1 MLNSIRPKNR
11 VIFAYLLIPVL
22 LFAFTVFVPLLAAL
36 FYSFFEWKGGPFR
49 NATYNGIE
57 NYKELVQDKVFW
69 KAFGNNMYLVVACII
84 GQIGIAF
91 VLVMI
96 INSKLVKLKGVHR
109 TFGFFPSTIS
119 AVALGFIWT
128 IIYHQKYGLINWFLD
143 KIGVID
149 GTRNGRVWL
158 NDTAHIMLI
167 VSIPLIWQFIGY
179 YMVIILSAVSAIDSE
194 ILESAEID
202 GATAIQRA
210 RYIVL
215 PLVKSTLLV
224 CITLCVAGNMKAFDN
239 IMIMTKGGPGNA
251 SMVMALYGYTT
262 SFQYNRLGYGSCIS
276 VGIFV
281 CSLAVIG
288 GSQLLMNWLM
298 TDKYDRIEKKLQ
310 KKTDKEM
317 KKKMK
322 ETARLQKGGALN
334 G

>member
-11 VIFAYLLIPVL
+11 VIFAYLLLPVV
-22 LFAFTVFVPLLAAL
+22 LFAFTVFVPLMAAV
-36 FYSFFEWKGGPFR
+36 FYSFFEWKGGPNKTF
-49 NATYNGIE
+49 NDVQ
-57 NYKELVQDKVFW
+57 NYIDLFKDKVFW
-69 KAFGNNMYLVVACII
+69 KAFTNNMYLVLACLV

-91 VLVMI
+91 VLVMV

-128 IIYHQKYGLINWFLD
+128 IIYHQKYGLLNFFLQ
-143 KIGVID
+143 KIGVIED
-149 GTRNGRVWL
+149 VRNGTVWL
-158 NDTAHIMLI
+158 NEPGIIMLV
-167 VSIPLIWQFIGY
+167 VSIPLVWQYIGY
-179 YMVIILSAVSAIDSE
+179 YMVIILSAVSSIDTE
-194 ILESAEID
+194 VLESAEID
-202 GATAIQRA
+202 GANAIQRA

-215 PLVKSTLLV
+215 PLVKNTLLV

-239 IMIMTKGGPGNA
+239 IMIMTKGGPGYS
-251 SMVMALYGYTT
+251 SMVMALYGYKT
-262 SFQYNRLGYGSCIS
+262 SFEQSQLGYGSCIS

-281 CSLAVIG
+281 CSLIVIG

-310 KKTDKEM
+310 KQTDKEM
-317 KKKMK
+317 KRKMK
-322 ETARLQKGGALN
+322 EREKLQKEGALN